1 MRGFFST
8 GVKQL
13 CTMQGKKHY
22 TEKLFSSF
30 QLSEYV
36 PKENFYRRLREQLE
50 LKFIYSLTIHLYG
63 STGNPGIDPVV
74 FFKLMLVSYFE
85 NITSDRHLIE
95 HCKMRLDILFFLGYD
110 LDENLPWHST
120 VSRTRQLYDEPLF
133 EELFSKV
140 FTMCVESGMV
150 SGHTQAVD
158 SAYIKANASMESVE
172 QKQAPTER
180 VNEFLQKGN
189 KENLPQRKAKDNKA
203 SSEQQT
209 ITSSA
214 KELNQLNT
222 RNEYF
227 KENKIEQHGNKVEK
241 TFQSF
246 SNQTHY
252 SPTDPDARISTKPGK
267 PRQLNYLCNMAVD
280 TAEGVITHIQADYAD
295 RKDSRYLTDI
305 TTKTKEELEN
315 NNLNLENVLADTGY
329 SSGINYHELEKQNI
343 TPYIPTSGVY
353 KHERDG
359 MTYNK
364 QEDYFTC
371 RNNKKLVH
379 KKTYTNTAG
388 ALMKSYRST
397 RKDCRDCPFK
407 KTCLGKVAQ
416 EKKLELSYYQEE
428 YERAWKRQQTKRFKR
443 MVRVRA
449 GTVEPVFGNLINYYG
464 LRKINVKGKAG
475 AHKCMLM
482 SAIAFNLKKLM
493 KFLNK
498 KLNVKVVAL
507 QGQQL
512 AFLKSLFAKV
522 ISSKISYLVFST
534 PQLRFK

>member
-1 MRGFFST
+1 
-8 GVKQL
+8 
-13 CTMQGKKHY
+13 MQGKKNY
-22 TEKLFSSF
+22 SEKLFNSF
-30 QLSEYV
+30 QLSERV
-36 PKENFYRRLREQLE
+36 PKENFYRRLKDTLH
-50 LKFIYSLTIHLYG
+50 LKFLYQSTKHLYG
-63 STGNPGIDPVV
+63 DTRNPSIDPVV
-74 FFKLMLVSYFE
+74 FFKLMLVAYLE
-85 NITSDRHLIE
+85 NITSDRKLIE
-95 HCKMRLDILFFLGYD
+95 HCNMRMDILFFLGYD
-110 LDENLPWHST
+110 VDEALPWHST
-120 VSRTRQLYDEPLF
+120 VSRTRQLYDENFF
-133 EELFSKV
+133 EELFSKI
-140 FTMCVESGMV
+140 FSMCVESGMV
-150 SGHTQAVD
+150 SGHTQAID
-158 SAYIKANASMESVE
+158 SAYIKANASMDSIEKKQMPSESVGD
-172 QKQAPTER
+172 
-180 VNEFLQKGN
+180 FLQKGN
-189 KENLPQRKAKDNKA
+189 KENYEPLRKAKGNKA
-203 SSEQQT
+203 SDEQQT
-209 ITSSA
+209 ITSSE
-214 KELNQLNT
+214 KELNRLNT

-267 PRQLNYLCNMAVD
+267 PRQLNYLCNIAVD
-280 TAEGVITHIQADYAD
+280 TAAGVITHIQADFAD
-295 RKDSRYLTDI
+295 KKDSRYLTNI
-305 TTKTKEELEN
+305 TAKTKTELEKN
-315 NNLNLENVLADTGY
+315 QIALVNILADTGY

-343 TPYIPTSGVY
+343 TAYIPTSGVY
-353 KHERDG
+353 KHEREG

-388 ALMKSYRST
+388 ALMKSYRSS
-397 RKDCRDCPFK
+397 RKDCRECAFR

-428 YERAWKRQQTKRFKR
+428 YERAWIRQQTKHFKR

-464 LRKINVKGKAG
+464 LRKINVLGKAG

-498 KLNVKVVAL
+498 KSIQKI
-507 QGQQL
+507 L
-512 AFLKSLFAKV
+512 AMQRGLCAFFKTLFANF
-522 ISSKISYLVFST
+522 ISSKISHSVFSI
-534 PQLRFK
+534 R